1 MLLDPVLLALQQFFH
16 ALECTYVPVCMCSH
30 DVVGLIFFVRLW
42 RNTPKLQQ
50 VKYHTYI
57 RTYVRTYV
65 LRYVLEFVPHNY
77 CNIAIILR
85 KFNNHGDV
93 VVVLC
98 LARSA
103 GTLY

>member
-1 MLLDPVLLALQQFFH
+1 MLDYGAILRNFNKSSTIH
-16 ALECTYVPVCMCSH
+16 TYV
-30 DVVGLIFFVRLW
+30 
-42 RNTPKLQQ
+42 
-50 VKYHTYI
+50 